1 MCAIIDA
8 ANVASELW
16 EHTGNDAGR
25 GFRAA
30 VDNGRIPLVS
40 GGSKMGTEVAG
51 SGQRMLTWFA
61 ELRRSGKLT
70 MKDDQQVDD
79 LAARLQAATP
89 GTIGACQS
97 NDHHIIALAQVS
109 GARLLYT
116 NDNDLMQ
123 DFDDRHLISKPRGK
137 VYSTSITSDFSRQRR
152 DLLARKDL
160 CR

>member
-8 ANVASELW
+8 ANVGSELW
-16 EHTGNDAGR
+16 DHKGNDAGQ
-25 GFRAA
+25 GFREA
-30 VDNGRIPLVS
+30 VDDGRIPLVS
-40 GGSKMGTEVAG
+40 GGSKMSTEVAG

-70 MKDDQQVDD
+70 MKDNHQVDGQE
-79 LAARLQAATP
+79 ARLQAATP
-89 GTIGACQS
+89 GTTGACQS

-116 NDNDLMQ
+116 NDSDLTQ
-123 DFDDRHLISKPRGK
+123 DFNDHHLISTPRGK
-137 VYSTSITSDFSRQRR
+137 VYSTSITSDFSLQRR
-152 DLLARKDL
+152 NLLARTDL